1 MIKLLNSG
9 WRKPEKPPAFD
20 ALEAGSKLGMR
31 SWVLPR
37 ELLVLGSRRDQS
49 TLVSRARAQLGG
61 CDTSGEVSH
70 SVLPPSLSR
79 RLGSGAF
86 GTVYKCKYKG
96 EPAVAKQIA
105 PLKLASK
112 DLPLLQ
118 NEMCL
123 WSQLSH
129 ENCVK
134 FYGVVFDPT
143 DFYYLLCEYM
153 PGGSLFDRHQKIL
166 SKSKRPPPP
175 SLSDL
180 LTEMRQISQA
190 MEHLHSKNIVHRDL
204 KSANVL
210 IAANGR
216 LCVADFGLV
225 RYCSRETEAQ
235 MTAET
240 GSYRWMAPEVIRH
253 EAYGV
258 RCDVYSFAILC
269 YEMLTFSIPFQSHTP
284 VEVALAVATKG
295 LRPELPKTC
304 PAVLAEL
311 VVRCWEGEAAR
322 RPTFTDVIGRLDA
335 IEGAAA
341 LQELPSLMSPPS
353 SSGASPRATS
363 PPVPVPCDAGSRP
376 PSSRPTRPNAAP
388 DAAHSA
394 PACMVAPAAAPAE
407 AGDSRSG
414 DKRKSPEQHE
424 REAELGDGGDGGSG
438 DEVPQRWSCPS
449 PNRDGAVLKR
459 PKSLD
464 SLSMHVDRALQM

>member
-1 MIKLLNSG
+1 MLKMVTASF
-9 WRKPEKPPAFD
+9 RKEKQPSQVD

-37 ELLVLGSRRDQS
+37 ELLEVGKRRAQS
-49 TLVSRARAQLGG
+49 AHPLVVPHECSPSVGECHIARGVSR
-61 CDTSGEVSH
+61 VS
-70 SVLPPSLSR
+70 PTLSR

-86 GTVYKCKYKG
+86 GTVYKCKYRG
-96 EPAVAKQIA
+96 QDAVAKQIA
-105 PLKLASK
+105 PLKLRPK

-129 ENCVK
+129 KNCVK

-143 DFYYLLCEYM
+143 DYYYLLCEYM

-240 GSYRWMAPEVIRH
+240 GSYRRMAKE
-253 EAYGV
+253 
-258 RCDVYSFAILC
+258 
-269 YEMLTFSIPFQSHTP
+269 
-284 VEVALAVATKG
+284 
-295 LRPELPKTC
+295 
-304 PAVLAEL
+304 
-311 VVRCWEGEAAR
+311 
-322 RPTFTDVIGRLDA
+322 
-335 IEGAAA
+335 
-341 LQELPSLMSPPS
+341 
-353 SSGASPRATS
+353 
-363 PPVPVPCDAGSRP
+363 
-376 PSSRPTRPNAAP
+376 
-388 DAAHSA
+388 
-394 PACMVAPAAAPAE
+394 
-407 AGDSRSG
+407 
-414 DKRKSPEQHE
+414 
-424 REAELGDGGDGGSG
+424 
-438 DEVPQRWSCPS
+438 
-449 PNRDGAVLKR
+449 
-459 PKSLD
+459 
-464 SLSMHVDRALQM
+464 